1 MLHHTPGR
9 RPVLGSSWV
18 AGQLSLAVDA
28 FNFLNTEWEP
38 IVEPW
43 QCGFGFAAV
52 DLGEYGSEAA
62 VYTRG
67 RAGSGS
73 SSSLHGAGAGAG
85 GGASGSYVCV
95 HFSWTRRVRARMKQG
110 VVPLLTPTTCPFH

>member
-1 MLHHTPGR
+1 VVVVVVCVGWGGGGEWGAPNVSGR

-43 QCGFGFAAV
+43 QCGFAFAAV

-62 VYTRG
+62 VYARG
-67 RAGSGS
+67 RTGSGS
-73 SSSLHGAGAGAG
+73 SSSLHGAGAGSS
-85 GGASGSYVCV
+85 ASGSYVYC
-95 HFSWTRRVRARMKQG
+95 FA
-110 VVPLLTPTTCPFH
+110 